1 MDHRTKDWVVV
12 VVLLGAMV
20 GVGFIVG
27 YFNSGITGGVVSAGV
42 ACYDNNDCDDGI
54 TCTIDSCKNAGEGN
68 LAFCVNQP
76 IDFCQDGDG
85 CCPRGC
91 SGNDDDCR

>member
-1 MDHRTKDWVVV
+1 MDYKTKSLLT
-12 VVLLGAMV
+12 VLVLV
-20 GVGFIVG
+20 GSMLAVGFLVN
-27 YFNSGITGGVVSAGV
+27 YFNSGITGAAAGGV
-42 ACYDNNDCDDGI
+42 ACYTNTDCDDGI

-68 LAFCVNQP
+68 LAFCVSQP

-91 SGNDDDCR
+91 SSVNDNDC